1 MDTARKDNIICN
13 MSKYFYNINSHNAS
27 CKTQLPWQLK
37 DSDKSVVVLE
47 DMSSWDNKGKT
58 SIKKTDNTKNPV
70 VENNMMKLENQ
81 LNDVRNKIQWPYCK
95 DHFLKRKYISIN
107 NINPKD

>member
-47 DMSSWDNKGKT
+47 DMSS
-58 SIKKTDNTKNPV
+58 
-70 VENNMMKLENQ
+70 
-81 LNDVRNKIQWPYCK
+81 
-95 DHFLKRKYISIN
+95 
-107 NINPKD
+107 